1 MSTFRFVN
9 TTTCVSI
16 TSSTKED
23 EIIKLFRNNI
33 KDFDPS
39 KRYVAIHDQTGDC
52 VIYENGTIDRVSDSG

>member
-1 MSTFRFVN
+1 
-9 TTTCVSI
+9 VSI